1 MHQVSATGA
10 AQSTITALCVS
21 DEVVPKLYD
30 GTVRQRF
37 PQVQLVL
44 GCGDLPPSYLEFL
57 VSALNV
63 PCLYVPGNH
72 DGTPEELF
80 DGRSVMQPDGAVN
93 MDGRVVRHDGLII
106 GGLGGSVWYNG
117 GQHQYTQRA
126 MTARVA
132 LLLPRIVWHRQR
144 NGYGLDVLI
153 THSPPAGIH
162 DGTGAHAG
170 FRALRWLLD
179 HMPPRYLIHG
189 HIHRNYRMN
198 AEHETML
205 SRTQIINTAP
215 YRIVPLARYFAAEQV
230 AAHMDDRYN
239 EH

>member
-1 MHQVSATGA
+1 LNTVAACIEQSA
-10 AQSTITALCVS
+10 INALCVS
-21 DEVVPKLYD
+21 DEVAPAIYHGAL
-30 GTVRQRF
+30 RERF
-37 PQVQLVL
+37 PDVQLVL
-44 GCGDLPPSYLEFL
+44 GCGDLPPSYIEFL

-63 PCLYVPGNH
+63 PCFYVPGNH
-72 DGTPEELF
+72 DGEPEHTH
-80 DGRSVMQPDGAVN
+80 DGRSIVAPEGASN
-93 MDGRVVRHDGLII
+93 IDGRVVRHDGLII

-117 GQHQYTQRA
+117 GNHQYTQYM

-179 HMPPRYLIHG
+179 QVPPRYLIHG

-198 AEHETML
+198 AQYETVL
-205 SRTQIINTAP
+205 PQTHIINTAP
-215 YRIVPLARYFAAEQV
+215 YRLVPIKRV
-230 AAHMDDRYN
+230 AALHDHRYN
-239 EH
+239 AWQ